1 MSSER
6 PYYGEEEVVS
16 QLWQAY
22 AKTPEY
28 DAGMVKAISSV
39 HDLVRKAEVFGLN
52 QILTSFLARLRGN
65 SLLRQ
70 QLADRSI
77 GEWLDE
83 WKNMHE
89 MLFQGVFR
97 VRGCWRTEAVRFGA
111 PGDEEL
117 HRIPQ
122 VNELTRELSE
132 LARKITDGLAID
144 YLDLPSK
151 CRFLAQVH
159 YQFIR
164 VHPFKDG
171 NGRIARAI
179 TDQLAV
185 SLGLIPAIAGYP
197 RNNAEK
203 KVVYHSAITACIGDP
218 SCAQLRNWIQEQ
230 IETKSQQLA

>member
-1 MSSER
+1 MT
-6 PYYGEEEVVS
+6 
-16 QLWQAY
+16 A
-22 AKTPEY
+22 
-28 DAGMVKAISSV
+28 AISSI

-52 QILTSFLARLRGN
+52 QILTSFLARLSSN

-70 QLADRSI
+70 QLADRTV
-77 GEWLDE
+77 GDWLTE
-83 WKNMHE
+83 WKSMHG

-97 VRGCWRTEAVRFGA
+97 VRGCWRSEQVRFGT

-117 HRIPQ
+117 HKIPQ
-122 VNELTRELSE
+122 VNELTRELSV
-132 LARKITDGLAID
+132 LARTVSDGLSVE
-144 YLDLPSK
+144 YPDLAAK
-151 CRFLAQVH
+151 CTFLAQAH

-164 VHPFKDG
+164 IHPFKDG

-203 KVVYHSAITACIGDP
+203 KVIYHSAIRACVGDAH
-218 SCAQLRNWIQEQ
+218 CTQLSKWIQEQ
-230 IETKSQQLA
+230 IETKSQELA